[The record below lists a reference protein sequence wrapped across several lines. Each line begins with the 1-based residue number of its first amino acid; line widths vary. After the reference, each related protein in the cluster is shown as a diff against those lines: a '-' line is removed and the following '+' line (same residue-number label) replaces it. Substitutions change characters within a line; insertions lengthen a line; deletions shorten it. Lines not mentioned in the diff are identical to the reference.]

1 MIKSP
6 NPETYFNNRDYGHT
20 FKGFF
25 YGIVAVLISLASVVW
40 FITSDMG
47 EEAGHHT
54 TPHTMDLVG

>member
-25 YGIVAVLISLASVVW
+25 YGIVVVLISLASVVW

-47 EEAGHHT
+47 EEAGHRNNN
-54 TPHTMDLVG
+54 